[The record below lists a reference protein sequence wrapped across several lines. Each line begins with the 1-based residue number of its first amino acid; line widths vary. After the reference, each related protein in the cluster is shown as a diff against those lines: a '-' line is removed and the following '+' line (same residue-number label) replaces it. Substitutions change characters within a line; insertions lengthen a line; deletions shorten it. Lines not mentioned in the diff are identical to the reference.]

1 MTEKREPTDREMRI
15 LGKMKARAQKIV
27 QDHGEL
33 KKLLDKTHKKLKE
46 AQENDSLMQK
56 MNDYL
61 KMVTRMIANY
71 LNGSYNHTPWQTILM
86 LVAGLL
92 YFITPLDAIPDFIPM
107 PRASSKGVLWTFG
120 VAGLLDDAT
129 VLLWLGRCFR
139 DDIAQYKKWEDS

>member
-15 LGKMKARAQKIV
+15 LGKMKARVQKIV

-46 AQENDSLMQK
+46 AQEDDSLMQK
-56 MNDYL
+56 MSDYL

-92 YFITPLDAIPDFIPM
+92 YFITPLDAIPDFIPI
-107 PRASSKGVLWTFG
+107 
-120 VAGLLDDAT
+120 AGLLDDAT
-129 VLLWLGRCFR
+129 VLVWLGCCFR

>member
-1 MTEKREPTDREMRI
+1 MTEKREPTDREMRV
-15 LGKMKARAQKIV
+15 LGNMKARVQKIV

-46 AQENDSLMQK
+46 AQEDDSLMQK
-56 MNDYL
+56 MSDYL
-61 KMVTRMIANY
+61 KMVTRMITNY

-92 YFITPLDAIPDFIPM
+92 YFITPLDAIPDFIPI
-107 PRASSKGVLWTFG
+107 
-120 VAGLLDDAT
+120 AGLLDDAT

-139 DDIAQYKKWEDS
+139 DDIAQYKKWENS

>member
-1 MTEKREPTDREMRI
+1 MTEKREPTDREMRV
-15 LGKMKARAQKIV
+15 LGKIKARTQKIV

-33 KKLLDKTHKKLKE
+33 KKLLDKTHKKLEE
-46 AQENDSLMQK
+46 AQEDDSLMQK
-56 MNDYL
+56 MSDYL

-92 YFITPLDAIPDFIPM
+92 YFITPLDAIPDFIPI
-107 PRASSKGVLWTFG
+107 
-120 VAGLLDDAT
+120 AGLLDDAT
-129 VLLWLGRCFR
+129 VLVWLGHCFR

>member
-1 MTEKREPTDREMRI
+1 MIEKREPRDWQMRI

-46 AQENDSLMQK
+46 AQEDDSLMQK
-56 MNDYL
+56 MSDYL
-61 KMVTRMIANY
+61 KMITRMITNY

-86 LVAGLL
+86 LVAGML
-92 YFITPLDAIPDFIPM
+92 YFVTPLDAIPDFIPI
-107 PRASSKGVLWTFG
+107 
-120 VAGLLDDAT
+120 AGLLDDAT

-139 DDIAQYKKWEDS
+139 DDLAQYKKWEDS